1 MGQQR
6 QEGFAANCLR
16 KGSPSTVRAMT
27 DDADVPADSHQQ
39 MRVSAQALR
48 GLAHPLRAR
57 LLDELRINGPA
68 TATIL
73 GRRLGESSGATSY
86 HLRQLSRYGFIDNE
100 PGRTGGRERWWRMR
114 PGGWSMSGHEF
125 LSNPETRVVAQ
136 AVLDRLYQQKRRR
149 FADWT
154 ALVSDSPDLPAVR
167 RWKDAAT
174 DSTSHAR
181 MTPGRRPSSPT
192 RSTTSSARGG
202 GVSRDGPPRAIPTP
216 TSSRWTPRSSRS
228 CPRPRAGRRGAPPS
242 GTEPPRRPSL
252 RSRAAS

>member
-1 MGQQR
+1 MCQQR
-6 QEGFAANCLR
+6 REGFAANCSR
-16 KGSPSTVRAMT
+16 NGSPSTVKAMT

-57 LLDELRINGPA
+57 LLDELRLNGPA

-136 AVLDRLYQQKRRR
+136 AVLDRLYQQRRRR

-167 RWKDAAT
+167 RWKDAAN

-181 MTPGRRPSSPT
+181 MTPGEAAEFADALNDFLSS
-192 RSTTSSARGG
+192 
-202 GVSRDGPPRAIPTP
+202 
-216 TSSRWTPRSSRS
+216 W
-228 CPRPRAGRRGAPPS
+228 GRRFQGRTPESHPDTDVVQVDTALFPVLPEAE
-242 GTEPPRRPSL
+242 G
-252 RSRAAS
+252 RSDGSAAERG

>member
-1 MGQQR
+1 
-6 QEGFAANCLR
+6 
-16 KGSPSTVRAMT
+16 MT
-27 DDADVPADSHQQ
+27 DDDPDVPADSDQR

-57 LLDELRINGPA
+57 LLDELRLNGPA

-125 LSNPETRVVAQ
+125 LSDPRTRVVAQ
-136 AVLDRLYQQKRRR
+136 AVLDRLYQQRRRR

-167 RWKDAAT
+167 RWKDAAN

-181 MTPGRRPSSPT
+181 MTPEEAAEFADALHDFLSSWGRRFQGRTPESHPDT
-192 RSTTSSARGG
+192 DIVQVDAALFPVLPEAEGRSDGTAAE
-202 GVSRDGPPRAIPTP
+202 RD
-216 TSSRWTPRSSRS
+216 
-228 CPRPRAGRRGAPPS
+228 
-242 GTEPPRRPSL
+242 
-252 RSRAAS
+252 

>member
-1 MGQQR
+1 MRQQR
-6 QEGFAANCLR
+6 REGFAANCSR
-16 KGSPSTVRAMT
+16 NGSPSTVRAMT
-27 DDADVPADSHQQ
+27 DDDADVPADSHQQ
-39 MRVSAQALR
+39 MRVSARALR

-57 LLDELRINGPA
+57 LLDELRLNGPA

-136 AVLDRLYQQKRRR
+136 AVLDRLYQQRRRR

-167 RWKDAAT
+167 RWKDAAN

-181 MTPGRRPSSPT
+181 MTPGEAAEFADALNDFLSS
-192 RSTTSSARGG
+192 
-202 GVSRDGPPRAIPTP
+202 
-216 TSSRWTPRSSRS
+216 W
-228 CPRPRAGRRGAPPS
+228 GRRFQGRTPESHPDTDVVQVDTALFPVLPEAE
-242 GTEPPRRPSL
+242 G
-252 RSRAAS
+252 RSDGSAAERG

>member
-1 MGQQR
+1 
-6 QEGFAANCLR
+6 
-16 KGSPSTVRAMT
+16 MT

-39 MRVSAQALR
+39 MRVSARALR

-57 LLDELRINGPA
+57 LLDELRLNGPA

-73 GRRLGESSGATSY
+73 GQRLGESSGATSY

-167 RWKDAAT
+167 RWKDAAN

-181 MTPGRRPSSPT
+181 MTPEEAAEFADALNDFLASWGKRFQGRTPESHPGT
-192 RSTTSSARGG
+192 DVVQVDTALFPVLPEAEGKAEGSAAE
-202 GVSRDGPPRAIPTP
+202 RD
-216 TSSRWTPRSSRS
+216 
-228 CPRPRAGRRGAPPS
+228 
-242 GTEPPRRPSL
+242 
-252 RSRAAS
+252 